1 MKASPLPGPC
11 LAAMATDPAV
21 FTIPPGRPFLD
32 LLAAGV
38 LQRWGKEPAELSR
51 VTILL
56 PTRRACRALAE
67 AFLRL
72 SDGTALLLPRIRP
85 LGDIDEDELGLRGIG
100 GDSEDAQPF
109 SALDRGLLL
118 ARLVLASPLAGN
130 DPANA
135 LRLARELGHLLDAV
149 ATEEA
154 SLDKLPDLV
163 PLELAG
169 HWQQTLDFLQV
180 IRQAW
185 PAIKAEQGRL
195 DAAEHRQRLTQRWI
209 EHWQSHP
216 PADPV
221 IAAGSTGTIPATA
234 RLLKLVARLPQGA
247 VVLPGLDAT
256 LDDAAWQGARD
267 EPTHPQHALAH
278 LLDAMGVLRGEVR
291 PWPAQDGDT
300 VIEAARAT
308 LLSSALL
315 PPGETHRW
323 RGLSSGLADDAFRDL
338 HRVEA
343 PGPREEA
350 LAIALAMRETL
361 EQPGRTAA
369 LITPDRMLARR
380 VAAELARYGIEV
392 DDSAGQPLGQT
403 PPAVFLRL
411 IAEAVAEDFSAV
423 ALLAL
428 LKHPF
433 CRLGM
438 ARQDLLRWTRRI
450 ERKVIRRGQPRQ
462 GLDTLAMLLA
472 DHADLLPPLARLK
485 SALEP
490 LITVMRQDEADL
502 PALLDAQIPAAET
515 LMKTA
520 GDEASNLWQHEAGE
534 ALHDVIDEMR
544 TAAPQ
549 FGRLAPAAWP
559 RLLEALLEDRMV
571 RPRYGRHPRLFIW
584 GLLEARLQHA
594 DRIILG
600 GLNEGTWPPQARED
614 PWLSR
619 PMRQHLGL
627 SAPER
632 RLGQTAQDFVQA
644 ASSREVILTRAA
656 KVDGTPTVPA
666 RWLLRLDALLKD
678 DPRWKATLAPRY
690 LAWAELLDRPAAMIS
705 IERPRPTPPLEAR
718 PRELHVTAI
727 ERWVRDPY
735 AVYARYVLG
744 LRRLD
749 PPDQAP
755 DARLR
760 GEVIHA
766 VLERFLAH
774 HTETLPDDTASLRE
788 LLDLGR
794 VEFGAWIERPEI
806 AALWWPRFERAMH
819 WFLANERERRV
830 AGFRPVL
837 LEREGGHAFD
847 APGGTFTLK
856 AKADRIDRNAADG
869 RLAILD
875 YKTGRPPSPKQVQTG
890 LSPQLAL
897 EAAIAKHGGFE
908 GLDPAEIAELV
919 YIRLGG
925 GDPPGE
931 AKAIEGGRPPVS
943 PPDALADE
951 ALARLQAWVAE
962 FDDPAKPYLS
972 RPRPQFVDYAGDYD
986 HLART
991 AEHAEGGGED
1001 A

>member
-1 MKASPLPGPC
+1 MKVWRRPRLSLTV
-11 LAAMATDPAV
+11 MATEPAV
-21 FTIPPGRPFLD
+21 FTIAPGRPFLD
-32 LLAAGV
+32 LIAAGV
-38 LQRWGKEPAELSR
+38 LQRWGKEPVALSR
-51 VTILL
+51 ITILL
-56 PTRRACRALAE
+56 PTRRACRALSE

-72 SDGTALLLPRIRP
+72 GDGAALLLPRIRP
-85 LGDIDEDELGLRGIG
+85 LGDIDEDELELRGIG
-100 GDSEDAQPF
+100 GDGDALPF
-109 SALDRGLLL
+109 STLDRNLLL
-118 ARLVLASPLAGN
+118 ARLVLASPLAGS
-130 DPANA
+130 DPATA
-135 LRLARELGHLLDAV
+135 LRLAQELGHLLDAV
-149 ATEEA
+149 ATEETT
-154 SLDKLPDLV
+154 LDRLPELV

-180 IRQAW
+180 IRHAW

-195 DAAEHRQRLTQRWI
+195 DAAEYRQRLTQRWI
-209 EHWQSHP
+209 EHWQSDP

-247 VVLPGLDAT
+247 VVLPGLDAG

-278 LLDAMGVLRGEVR
+278 LLDAMGVLRSEVK
-291 PWPAQDGDT
+291 PWPADDGAT
-300 VIEAARAT
+300 TTENARVV
-308 LLSSALL
+308 LLSCALL

-323 RGLSSGLADDAFRDL
+323 RGLSDAIPEDAFRDFQ
-338 HRVEA
+338 RIEA

-350 LAIALAMRETL
+350 QAIALAMRETL

-380 VAAELARYGIEV
+380 VTSELARYGIAV
-392 DDSAGQPLGQT
+392 DDSAGRPLAQT
-403 PPAVFLRL
+403 PAAVFMRL
-411 IAEAVAEDFSAV
+411 IAEAVAHDFDDV

-433 CRLGM
+433 CRLGLP
-438 ARQDLLRWTRRI
+438 RQKVLRWTRGI
-450 ERKVIRRGQPRQ
+450 ERKVLRRSQPRQ
-462 GLDTLAMLLA
+462 GLAGLAALLA
-472 DHADLLPPLARLK
+472 EHAELLMPLARLQ
-485 SALEP
+485 AAVAP
-490 LITVMRQDEADL
+490 LVAAMQQDEAALRDL
-502 PALLDAQIPAAET
+502 LEAQLSAAEA
-515 LMKTA
+515 LA
-520 GDEASNLWQHEAGE
+520 QASEDEPLSLWQHEDGE
-534 ALHDVIDEMR
+534 CLHNLIDSLLN
-544 TAAPQ
+544 AASL
-549 FGRLAPAAWP
+549 FGSLTTAAWP
-559 RLLEALLEDRMV
+559 RLLEALLEGQMV

-644 ASSREVILTRAA
+644 ACNRDVIVTRAA

-666 RWLLRLDALLKD
+666 RWLLRLDAMLKD
-678 DPRWKATLAPRY
+678 DPRWPATQSPQY
-690 LAWAELLDRPAAMIS
+690 LSWAEWLDRPATTIRIDPPCPA
-705 IERPRPTPPLEAR
+705 PPLEAR
-718 PRELHVTAI
+718 PRALYVTAV

-735 AVYARYVLG
+735 AIYARYILG

-749 PPDQAP
+749 PPGQLP

-760 GEVIHA
+760 GDVIHA
-766 VLERFLAH
+766 VLESFLARH
-774 HTETLPDDTASLRE
+774 MQAMPDDAAALQE

-794 VEFGAWIERPEI
+794 AKFGAWLDRPEI
-806 AALWWPRFERAMH
+806 AALWWPRFERAMR
-819 WFLANERERRV
+819 WFLNNERTRRA
-830 AGFRPVL
+830 AGFRPAL
-837 LEREGGHAFD
+837 LEREGSHDLG
-847 APGGTFTLK
+847 APGGVFTLK
-856 AKADRIDRNAADG
+856 AKADRIDRNAGDG

-875 YKTGRPPSPKQVQTG
+875 YKTGRPPSPKEVQTG
-890 LSPQLAL
+890 LAPQLAL
-897 EAAIAKHGGFE
+897 EAAIARHSGFE
-908 GLDPAEIAELV
+908 GLAPAEIAELV

-931 AKAIEGGRPPVS
+931 ARRIEGTSRTPMPE
-943 PPDALADE
+943 PDDLAAE
-951 ALARLQAWVAE
+951 ALARLQAWVAK
-962 FDDPAKPYLS
+962 FDDPATPYLS

-986 HLART
+986 HLARV
-991 AEHAEGGGED
+991 AERAEGGGED